1 MIVFSFQMESITLLR
16 LFYSSAVA
24 LILPQLKDITF
35 VYMVVYEEAQIYDLT
50 VCLYV
55 SQTLTPDTRAQQLFI
70 LLF

>member
-1 MIVFSFQMESITLLR
+1 MILFFVSNGKYSTLI
-16 LFYSSAVA
+16 F
-24 LILPQLKDITF
+24 PQLKDITF